1 MQRRDVLKAVLAFG
15 VGLEL
20 VSLTHAQSYPTRP
33 ITMVIPYAAGGHLD
47 TVGRILA
54 EGMRTSLGQ
63 PVIVENVPG
72 ASGTIGVGRVARAV
86 PDGNMFVLGNLA
98 THVLN
103 GPMFTLPYD
112 LQKDF
117 QPVALI
123 ANEPFVIVAR
133 KTISAN
139 DLAEFVIWLR
149 SNPGATQGT
158 SGAGGFMTVAG
169 LLFQRET
176 GTRFRSVPYRG
187 GQGPAI
193 QDLLAGQI
201 DFMIAAPSICL
212 PFIRTGMIKAYAVTS
227 KIRLAAASDI
237 PTVGEAG
244 LTGLHALNWQ
254 ATFLPKA
261 TPKDIV
267 TRLNA
272 AVVIALADPSVRQRL
287 AAIGQ
292 EIFPREQQTPEALSA
307 FQSAEVEKWWPIVKA
322 ANVKGK

>member
-1 MQRRDVLKAVLAFG
+1 MHRRDVLKAALAIG

-20 VSLTHAQSYPTRP
+20 VSLAHAQSYPTRP
-33 ITMVIPYAAGGHLD
+33 ITMVIPYAAGGHQD

-63 PVIVENVPG
+63 PVIVENMAG
-72 ASGTIGVGRVARAV
+72 ASGTIGLGRVARAA
-86 PDGNMFVLGNLA
+86 PDGYMFVLGNLA

-103 GPMFTLPYD
+103 GPIFTLPYD

-123 ANEPFVIVAR
+123 SNEPFVIVAR

-139 DLAEFVIWLR
+139 DLAEFAIWLK
-149 SNPGATQGT
+149 SHPDATQAT

-176 GTRFRSVPYRG
+176 GTRFRFVPYRG
-187 GQGPAI
+187 GQGPAM
-193 QDLLAGQI
+193 QDLLAGRI
-201 DFMIAAPSICL
+201 DFMIAAPSVCL

-244 LTGLHALNWQ
+244 LPGLYALNWQ

-261 TPKDIV
+261 TPGDV
-267 TRLNA
+267 VARLNA
-272 AVVIALADPSVRQRL
+272 AIVTALADPSLRKRI

-292 EIFPREQQTPEALSA
+292 EIFPREQQSPEALAA
-307 FQSAEVEKWWPIVKA
+307 FQSADVEKWWPIIRA
-322 ANVKGK
+322 AKIRLD